1 MKKTALINLLFLI
14 IGLHLNAQVF
24 EVRFSEEVI
33 KEDFSGN
40 VLLYLSK
47 ENKAPKNIFVGLELT
62 PVFRMQVQNLKANE
76 TVTFNDDAISYPVAL
91 SNIERGTYYVQAVFD
106 LNLYG
111 DANIGTSTGNIY
123 SEPIRVDLDK
133 NFKTVFKIEANQE
146 VAATAFNETAS
157 LKELRVSSKLLSA
170 FHNKEIFV
178 SAAVSLPEGYY
189 ENPEAT
195 YPVVYTISGF
205 GGNYKY
211 YPGKGK
217 SHIGNLGGQPAIVVY
232 LDGSCSEGH
241 STYANSDVNGPW
253 GDAFVQELIPAV
265 NQKYQTNGAN
275 LLHGHSSGGWTS
287 LWLQINYP
295 KVFGGAWSSSP
306 DQVDFRNYQNKN
318 IYETDNMFY
327 DAAGNLLADVT
338 IAGRFPVISAKDF
351 YRTENVI
358 YRGSQLRSFDAVF
371 GGYDTEGNR
380 IRLVNLPDGSI
391 NKNAIPLWKRY
402 DLSLLLRA
410 NWNDLQKDLN
420 GKIRI
425 SVGTSDNFHLHHAVR
440 LLEEE
445 MKKLDANMEFT
456 YYPGDHFTLFTEDYK
471 KEGVAFLTECYAN
484 WLLENEK

>member
-1 MKKTALINLLFLI
+1 MKKLCVFNLLFLI

-24 EVRFSEEVI
+24 EVSFASEEI
-33 KEDFSGN
+33 KGDFSGN

-47 ENKAPKNIFVGLELT
+47 EKKAPKNIFVGLELT
-62 PVFRMQVQNLKANE
+62 PVYRVHAKNLKAKE
-76 TVTFNDDAISYPVAL
+76 TVTFNDDAISYPVEL
-91 SNIERGTYYVQAVFD
+91 SNIERGTYYIQAVFD
-106 LNLYG
+106 LNLG

-123 SEPIRVDLDK
+123 SEPIRIDLDK
-133 NFKTVFKIEANQE
+133 NFKTVFKIEANQV
-146 VAATAFNETAS
+146 VAPTLFNETPL
-157 LKELRVSSKLLSA
+157 LKELRVKSKLLSD
-170 FHNKEIFV
+170 FHKKDMFV

-211 YPGKGK
+211 YSGKGK
-217 SHIGNLGGQPAIVVY
+217 SHIGNLGEQPTIVVY

-265 NQKYQTNGAN
+265 NQKYQTNTAN

-295 KVFGGAWSSSP
+295 KVFAGTWSSAP

-371 GGYDTEGNR
+371 GGYDAEGNR
-380 IRLVNLPDGSI
+380 IRLINNSSDGTI
-391 NKNAIPLWKRY
+391 NKKALPLWKRY
-402 DLSLLLRA
+402 DLSLLLQE
-410 NWNDLQKDLN
+410 NWKDLKKDLS

-425 SVGTSDNFHLHHAVR
+425 SVGTSDNFHLHHAVK

-445 MKKLDANMEFT
+445 MKKIDAKIEFT

-471 KEGVAFLTECYAN
+471 KDGVAFLEACYAN
-484 WLLENEK
+484 WLVENK